1 VGVFG
6 WANNAGIM
14 QCSKE
19 CSMGNTFNPFMYSL
33 DVLLPVI
40 NFHQKD
46 YFFPDA
52 TKLYGYLVRW
62 YFWMQIAFGWVFSAW
77 VAIVKTDLFRK
88 LLGKE

>member
-1 VGVFG
+1 
-6 WANNAGIM
+6 
-14 QCSKE
+14 
-19 CSMGNTFNPFMYSL
+19 MGNTFNPFMYSL